1 MPVTTGTP
9 DERADDDPDVFV
21 FNMGEADTSAT
32 DVSSEPLTEEPSS
45 TSTTKD
51 TLSSIIPTS
60 FTILSSDTTG
70 AAEDTATATVDEET
84 TDVTADYDNLI
95 EEPIAT
101 EPPTATEE
109 FLEEE
114 AFIFHFEETIT
125 KAPGSS
131 PEAIV
136 FYDEPTESFVIPA
149 SEPSAV
155 GDDDAVGQ
163 TNGQA
168 EVGCVKLVL
177 GEK

>member
-32 DVSSEPLTEEPSS
+32 DVSSEPLTEEPPS
-45 TSTTKD
+45 TNTTKD

-101 EPPTATEE
+101 EGTEPPTATE
-109 FLEEE
+109 EEE

-125 KAPGSS
+125 KAP
-131 PEAIV
+131 
-136 FYDEPTESFVIPA
+136 DEPTESFVIPA

-155 GDDDAVGQ
+155 GDDDAVWQ